1 VVVWKGAQSVR
12 PIEASGVVALPGHFK
27 DSSAHALYSAAV
39 IIFYFFHI
47 ASPAEESGRI
57 DSAKA

>member
-39 IIFYFFHI
+39 IIFYFHI